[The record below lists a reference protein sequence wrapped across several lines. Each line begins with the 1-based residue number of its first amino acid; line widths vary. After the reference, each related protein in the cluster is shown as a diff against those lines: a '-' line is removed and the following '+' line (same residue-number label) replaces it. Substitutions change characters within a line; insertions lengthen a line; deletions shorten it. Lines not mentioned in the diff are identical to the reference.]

1 MITLTENAKDYLTD
15 MVSKS
20 EDTYARLSVKGGGCA
35 GFSYK
40 WDYIDEPDKGHTIFH
55 IKDEVSLAVDKV
67 AEMYI
72 MGSEIDYV
80 QEIMGSFLK
89 INNPLTKSSCGCGES
104 FSV

>member
-1 MITLTENAKDYLTD
+1 MISLTQSAKEYLYNIAKKNNKD
-15 MVSKS
+15 IESFGVS
-20 EDTYARLSVKGGGCA
+20 GGGCA

-40 WDYIDEPDKGHTIFH
+40 WDYLDSYDNSFTILP
-55 IKDEVSLAVDKV
+55 IKDNVVLAIDKV

-80 QEIMGSFLK
+80 QEIMCSFLK
-89 INNPLTKSSCGCGES
+89 INNPLTKSCCGCGES

>member
-1 MITLTENAKDYLTD
+1 MITITENAKKYLYD
-15 MVSKS
+15 IAKKNDKKFVSFGVS
-20 EDTYARLSVKGGGCA
+20 GGGCA

-72 MGSEIDYV
+72 MGS
-80 QEIMGSFLK
+80 FLK

>member
-1 MITLTENAKDYLTD
+1 MITITDSAKQYLYNIAKKND
-15 MVSKS
+15 KKFVSFGVS
-20 EDTYARLSVKGGGCA
+20 GGGCA

-40 WDYIDEPDKGHTIFH
+40 WDYIDEPDKGHTVFH

-67 AEMYI
+67 AEMY
-72 MGSEIDYV
+72 
-80 QEIMGSFLK
+80 IMGSFLK

>member
-80 QEIMGSFLK
+80 QEIMGSFLNQ
-89 INNPLTKSSCGCGES
+89 I
-104 FSV
+104 